1 MKAQLEDI
9 PSKKGDASFYVKRL
23 RVPAFDFKWHYHPEY
38 ELTYILKGGG
48 YRVVGNAHEHFSE
61 GDLVLL
67 GSNLPHTWCGKLDSG
82 APSEALVIQFSKEL
96 IEPFLKLNESGPI
109 QSLIHLSWRGLSF
122 HVDQQL
128 AAKLH
133 SLANTSGL
141 ESILSLLSIL
151 HHLSEVNSK
160 PLTTENYH
168 GIITKQFESR
178 VNEVCAHLQHH
189 FHEAISLKQVADLI
203 YMSESNFCKFFKK
216 ATGTTFSDYVNDL
229 RVTEACHMLLSTDKT
244 ISHIANTCGFE
255 SLSYFNRV
263 FLKKKKHTPS
273 AFRKREN
280 LKKQRNQKK

>member
-9 PSKKGDASFYVKRL
+9 PSKKGDASFYAKHL
-23 RVPAFDFKWHYHPEY
+23 RVPAFEFKWHYHPEY
-38 ELTYILKGGG
+38 ELTYILKGKG

-82 APSEALVIQFSKEL
+82 APSEALVIQFSKDF
-96 IEPFLKLNESGPI
+96 IEPFLKLNESQSI
-109 QSLIHLSWRGLSF
+109 QNLLELSHRGLCF
-122 HVDQQL
+122 ETDQLLVDQL
-128 AAKLH
+128 YKLT
-133 SLANTSGL
+133 NTSGL
-141 ESILSLLSIL
+141 DSVLSLLSIL
-151 HHLSEVNSK
+151 NQLSK
-160 PLTTENYH
+160 GIARPLTTENYH

-178 VNEVCAHLQHH
+178 VNKVCTHLQHH
-189 FHEAISLKQVADLI
+189 FYEAITLKQVADLI

-229 RVTEACHMLLSTDKT
+229 RITEACHMLLYSDKT
-244 ISHIANTCGFE
+244 ISHIANACGFE

-273 AFRKREN
+273 EFRKREG
-280 LKKQRNQKK
+280 

>member
-9 PSKKGDASFYVKRL
+9 PSKKGDASFYVKHL
-23 RVPAFDFKWHYHPEY
+23 RVPAFEFKWHYHPEY
-38 ELTYILKGGG
+38 ELTYILKGKG
-48 YRVVGNAHEHFSE
+48 YRVVGNAHAHFSE

-67 GSNLPHTWCGKLDSG
+67 GSNLPHTWCGKLDDG
-82 APSEALVIQFSKEL
+82 VPSEALVIQFSKDF
-96 IEPFLKLNESGPI
+96 IEPFLNLNESRPI
-109 QSLIHLSWRGLSF
+109 QSLIDLSWRGLSF
-122 HVDQQL
+122 QVNQQL
-128 AAKLH
+128 EAKLH

-151 HHLSEVNSK
+151 HHLSEVKSK

-178 VNEVCAHLQHH
+178 VNKVCTHLQHH
-189 FHEAISLKQVADLI
+189 FHEAITLKQVADLI

-229 RVTEACHMLLSTDKT
+229 RITEACHMLLYTDET
-244 ISHIANTCGFE
+244 ISHIANACGFE

-273 AFRKREN
+273 EFRKRDG
-280 LKKQRNQKK
+280 

>member
-9 PSKKGDASFYVKRL
+9 PSKKGDASFYVKHL

-38 ELTYILKGGG
+38 ELTYILKGRG

-96 IEPFLKLNESGPI
+96 IEPFLKLNESRHI
-109 QSLIHLSWRGLSF
+109 RSLIDLSWRGLSF
-122 HVDQQL
+122 QVNQQL
-128 AAKLH
+128 EAKLH

-151 HHLSEVNSK
+151 HHLSEVKSK

-168 GIITKQFESR
+168 GIITKQFETR
-178 VNEVCAHLQHH
+178 VNKVCTHLQHH
-189 FHEAISLKQVADLI
+189 FHEAITLKQVADLI

-229 RVTEACHMLLSTDKT
+229 RITEACHMLLYTDET
-244 ISHIANTCGFE
+244 ISHIANACGFE

-263 FLKKKKHTPS
+263 FLKKNKQTPS
-273 AFRKREN
+273 VFRKSEG
-280 LKKQRNQKK
+280 